1 MPHIS
6 TVTPLTSGTAPILK
20 KRKINRKPR
29 PTVVNEGSE
38 RGRGSFSFNRN
49 RDVVG
54 QKRKT
59 GSSLLTDDLLNS
71 LLEGPASI
79 LGTGK
84 KRKRKSLLG
93 NAGGG

>member
-20 KRKINRKPR
+20 KRKINRKPN
-29 PTVVNEGSE
+29 PTVNEGSE

-93 NAGGG
+93 SAGAG